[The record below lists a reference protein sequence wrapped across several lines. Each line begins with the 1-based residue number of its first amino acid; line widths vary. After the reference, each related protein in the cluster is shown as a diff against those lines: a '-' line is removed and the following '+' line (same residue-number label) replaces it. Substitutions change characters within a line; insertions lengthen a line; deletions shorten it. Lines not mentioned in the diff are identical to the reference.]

1 MDILNWIYLKTHKL
15 LKNSIQDPQD
25 LVILGSKVGIEK
37 RGDVYQSYAV
47 PYSVFAGAIA
57 DGGCFTPDISTDSAN
72 SIKSPIGHYTKIGN
86 LVTLHIQF
94 TIIYDPIVQGDT
106 VEIILPQN
114 LKPEASVNSVYI
126 GELSC
131 PDVNVVY
138 AAPAAGDSYFSDYKI
153 KMNDPKKLAILI
165 SPGSDDHPFR
175 DGPAITYY
183 VHVTYPLNPSI
194 C

>member
-15 LKNSIQDPQD
+15 LKDSVQDPQD

-37 RGDVYQSYAV
+37 RGDVCQSYAV
-47 PYSVFAGAIA
+47 PYSAFAGSIA
-57 DGGCFTPDISTDSAN
+57 EGGCFTPDITTDSAN
-72 SIKSPIGHYTKIGN
+72 TIESPIGHYTKIGN

-94 TIIYDPIVQGDT
+94 TIIYDPVVQGDT

-114 LKPEASVNSVYI
+114 LKPEASVTSVYI

-131 PDVNVVY
+131 PDVNVV
-138 AAPAAGDSYFSDYKI
+138 APTPSVGASYFSDYRI
-153 KMNDPKKLAILI
+153 KMNNSEVMTILI
-165 SPGSDDHPFR
+165 GIGTDDHPFR
-175 DGPAITYY
+175 GGAAIKYY
-183 VHVTYPLNPSI
+183 AHVTYPLNPSI